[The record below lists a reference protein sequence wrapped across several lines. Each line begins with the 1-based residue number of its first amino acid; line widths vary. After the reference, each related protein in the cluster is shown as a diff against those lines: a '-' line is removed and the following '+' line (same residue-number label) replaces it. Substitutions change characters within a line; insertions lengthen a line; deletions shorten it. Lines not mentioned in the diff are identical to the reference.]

1 MKKEKLAAGS
11 RILFLLPLA
20 LIVIFFE
27 CVPLVGMVLK
37 SITGHGTLT
46 MEYFHQILEKSDIY
60 IFRDSSGDCFYH
72 CPGNLRCL
80 CAYGKAGGN

>member
-46 MEYFHQILEKSDIY
+46 MEYFHQ
-60 IFRDSSGDCFYH
+60 R
-72 CPGNLRCL
+72 
-80 CAYGKAGGN
+80 